1 MQAPELSSDAR
12 FKSFE
17 LRQRNQ
23 AALDPIIG
31 EWSKRSESLET
42 ERKLQA
48 AGVPA
53 HAVQTPDDMWKDPQ
67 LQHRDHYVKVPHERM
82 GQTYVENSRFKLMGT
97 PARVERSGP
106 ILGGGNDFVL
116 REILGYD
123 EDRISELVVDG
134 ALG

>member
-1 MQAPELSSDAR
+1 
-12 FKSFE
+12 
-17 LRQRNQ
+17 
-23 AALDPIIG
+23 
-31 EWSKRSESLET
+31 
-42 ERKLQA
+42 
-48 AGVPA
+48 
-53 HAVQTPDDMWKDPQ
+53 
-67 LQHRDHYVKVPHERM
+67 
-82 GQTYVENSRFKLMGT
+82 MGT